1 MDNQTTKFNSLF
13 LAIISLL
20 GWFAI
25 FLQFY
30 LIIINR
36 VATVPETIVRFFSFF
51 TIQTNLLV
59 AVCFSFLWL
68 RPKSKWGIFF
78 STPKNI
84 SAITLYILIVGIVYN
99 LILRF
104 LWAPI
109 GFQKLADELLHSV
122 IPILV
127 LLFWLLFVDK
137 KVLGIKNIFPWLI
150 FPFLY
155 LIYTFLRGHF
165 FHFYPYPF
173 VDVISLGYTQVIYNS
188 FFMLIAFLVIGLLI
202 VGIGNIS
209 NNRINK

>member
-104 LWAPI
+104 LWAPV
-109 GFQKLADELLHSV
+109 GFQKLADELLHLV

-137 KVLGIKNIFPWLI
+137 KMLVIKNIFPWLI